1 MVLPSGHVCWEPGRW
16 HASLSFTCVLGRGD
30 SGCRVAA
37 LLQWGYWACC
47 SRKIQA
53 FSKRTELPVPL
64 QTREPRRSWKV
75 TFHRVPCGFLRGAG
89 APARDTLTP
98 PSPPPQNDGTNPAPA
113 RGAISAEK
121 TSPPPPMV
129 CSPPPAMPPA
139 QAPKRPAAPETLGA
153 PAVGRPSRGVKA
165 TCPIWAGALQARFGS
180 DSPLLAQR

>member
-1 MVLPSGHVCWEPGRW
+1 MCWGGVTRAVGSLRCCSGVTGRVAPGR
-16 HASLSFTCVLGRGD
+16 
-30 SGCRVAA
+30 
-37 LLQWGYWACC
+37 
-47 SRKIQA
+47 SRP
-53 FSKRTELPVPL
+53 FPNVRSSPSPL

-98 PSPPPQNDGTNPAPA
+98 PSPHPQNDGTNPAPA